1 MKRNEYLYPDLQVN
15 ENRGFWDVLDL
26 QIYRDTYIQEIT
38 LLFVLGGLG
47 FLIPFLLNH
56 VQLFVGPVVNAMLVA
71 SALFLRG
78 KKILPLVLMPSL
90 GALAGGLM
98 FGGFTMYLLYMV
110 PFIWAG
116 NLIIVYAIKFMH
128 LGRGMNYWASAGI
141 ASAVKAAF
149 LFCSAFALYSFG
161 IIPVLFLTAMGAMQL
176 FTALA
181 GSIIAYPLKHIRRT
195 PA

>member
-1 MKRNEYLYPDLQVN
+1 MKRNEYLYPNLQAN
-15 ENRGFWDVLDL
+15 ANRGFRDVLNL
-26 QIYRDTYIQEIT
+26 QVYRNTYLQEMA
-38 LLFVLGGLG
+38 LLFVLGAAG
-47 FLIPFLLNH
+47 FLVPFLLNH

-90 GALAGGLM
+90 GALVGGLM

-116 NLIIVYAIKFMH
+116 NLIMVYAVKSVH
-128 LGRGMNYWASAGI
+128 LGRGMNYWASAAI
-141 ASAVKAAF
+141 ASVAKALL
-149 LFCSAFALYSFG
+149 LFCSAFVLYSFG
-161 IIPVLFLTAMGAMQL
+161 LVPVLFLTAMGAMQL